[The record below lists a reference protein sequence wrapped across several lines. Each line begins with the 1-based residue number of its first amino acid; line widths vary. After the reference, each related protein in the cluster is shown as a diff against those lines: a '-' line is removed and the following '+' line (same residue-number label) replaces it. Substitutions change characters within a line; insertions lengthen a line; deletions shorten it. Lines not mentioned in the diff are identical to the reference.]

1 VAQRRL
7 VVVGTTGAGK
17 STLAKRLSETLGLNF
32 VELDALYWEPGW
44 RAASV
49 ADFRARVVEAT
60 AGDDWVVAG
69 NYRQV
74 RDIIWP
80 LADTVVWLDYSL
92 PLLFARLTRRTLRRA
107 ITREVLWNGNRE
119 DFWPHLKLWS
129 EESLYHWLFKTYRQR
144 RRELPILFSRPEC
157 AHLTVIRLAS
167 PRGTE
172 DWLARMVAP
181 RRPGLP

>member
-32 VELDALYWEPGW
+32 VELAALYWEPGW

-49 ADFRARVVEAT
+49 ADFRARVVGAT

>member
-1 VAQRRL
+1 M
-7 VVVGTTGAGK
+7 
-17 STLAKRLSETLGLNF
+17 
-32 VELDALYWEPGW
+32 
-44 RAASV
+44 
-49 ADFRARVVEAT
+49 
-60 AGDDWVVAG
+60 
-69 NYRQV
+69 
-74 RDIIWP
+74 RDIIWS

-172 DWLARMVAP
+172 DWLARMVAT

>member
-1 VAQRRL
+1 MAQRRL

-107 ITREVLWNGNRE
+107 ITREVLWNGIGRTSG
-119 DFWPHLKLWS
+119 PTSSSGRKS
-129 EESLYHWLFKTYRQR
+129 PSTTGC
-144 RRELPILFSRPEC
+144 SRPTGNAGGSFRSC
-157 AHLTVIRLAS
+157 SRVPS
-167 PRGTE
+167 
-172 DWLARMVAP
+172 ART
-181 RRPGLP
+181 